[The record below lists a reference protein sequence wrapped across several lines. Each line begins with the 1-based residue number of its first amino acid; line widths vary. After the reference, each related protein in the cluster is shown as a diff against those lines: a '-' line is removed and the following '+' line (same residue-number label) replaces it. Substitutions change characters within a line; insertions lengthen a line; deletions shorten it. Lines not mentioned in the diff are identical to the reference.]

1 MTAKVYTVGGPMA
14 SQTDIS
20 PIDPQFN
27 QLFVTAKYFS
37 DASLNTEV
45 TPTAGTVA
53 IQGRPYGA
61 GGFSTLSMSPLDC
74 TDPGDFGSS
83 SVPLDALRFTPT
95 SIAGATHYQ
104 ITVTA
109 KDE

>member
-1 MTAKVYTVGGPMA
+1 MTAKVYNAVGA
-14 SQTDIS
+14 VANQTEIS

-37 DASLNTEV
+37 DSSLNNEV
-45 TPTAGTVA
+45 TPTGGTIA

-74 TDPGDFGSS
+74 TDTGDFGSS
-83 SVPLDALRFTPT
+83 SVPLDALRFIPA

-104 ITVTA
+104 ITATA